1 MNLDDYNWLELLI
14 LVGLILCLALMGRGF
29 RDARY
34 CRGRFLSKNEKEFL
48 RKLDRIVG
56 ARYRVFVQVRLA
68 DLVDVETGASN
79 RSRWKA
85 ISRVFAKSVDFV
97 ICNRTT
103 FDPVMVLEV
112 DDRSHEAADRRRRD
126 QLVNRVCA
134 EAGLPLVRFK
144 ARFLYSEGELVK
156 QLQAAGLGLAPNLN
170 VKGN

>member
-1 MNLDDYNWLELLI
+1 MGMRPALRAI
-14 LVGLILCLALMGRGF
+14 L

-68 DLVDVETGASN
+68 DLVDVETGVSS

-97 ICNRTT
+97 LCNRSTL
-103 FDPVMVLEV
+103 DPVLILEL

-126 QLVNRVCA
+126 PLVDRVCA
-134 EAGLPLVRFK
+134 EAGLPLVRVK
-144 ARFLYSEGELVK
+144 ARFAYSEG
-156 QLQAAGLGLAPNLN
+156 NC
-170 VKGN
+170 

>member
-97 ICNRTT
+97 LCNRSTL
-103 FDPVMVLEV
+103 DPVLILEL
-112 DDRSHEAADRRRRD
+112 DDRSHQAADRRRRD
-126 QLVNRVCA
+126 QLVDRVCA
-134 EAGLPLVRFK
+134 EAGLPLVHLK
-144 ARFLYSEGELVK
+144 ARWSYSEGELIK
-156 QLQAAGLGLAPNLN
+156 TLRGAGLSLALSNSMEDL
-170 VKGN
+170 